1 MLRFCLS
8 FHPTLAKG
16 PLGFGTHPPYMK
28 GMRTILYSIALAGL
42 IATSVLAQSTFAPVS
57 ANSIVL
63 ADLYLKKR
71 IVVVFADTE
80 ADPAFIHQMDMLRIN
95 AADLEDRDVVLITDT
110 DPETPSEL
118 RLKLRPNGFSL
129 VIMDKDGSNSLRKPR
144 PWSTREIVR
153 VIDKFPS
160 RRDEMQER
168 LPAGR

>member
-1 MLRFCLS
+1 
-8 FHPTLAKG
+8 
-16 PLGFGTHPPYMK
+16 MK
-28 GMRTILYSIALAGL
+28 GMRTVLYSIVLAGL
-42 IATSVLAQSTFAPVS
+42 IATPILAQSSFAPVS
-57 ANSIVL
+57 ASSVVL
-63 ADLYLKKR
+63 ADLYLHKR
-71 IVVVFADTE
+71 IVVVFADSD
-80 ADPAFIHQMDMLRIN
+80 ADPAFIHQMDMLRVN
-95 AADLEDRDVVLITDT
+95 ASDLDDRDVVLVTDT
-110 DPETPSEL
+110 NPDTPSEL